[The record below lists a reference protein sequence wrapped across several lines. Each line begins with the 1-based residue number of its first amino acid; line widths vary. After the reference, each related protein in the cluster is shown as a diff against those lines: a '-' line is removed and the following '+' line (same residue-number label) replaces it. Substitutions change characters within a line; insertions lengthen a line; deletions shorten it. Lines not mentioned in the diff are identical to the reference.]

1 MKQKPPIK
9 NIAASV
15 RQQLS
20 NRARE
25 RGEDFDLLLSRYA
38 VERLLYRLSLS
49 SHANEFVLKGAQLF
63 FVWMD
68 SPYRITRDL
77 DLLRRGDSTIPQVE
91 AIFRAL
97 CQQPV
102 EKPDGIEFISETVK
116 GEVIHEQAEYRGVRI
131 RLLYRLAEAQ
141 NTLQSDIGFGDAV
154 TPAPKI
160 VEFPSLIGFPLPRIK
175 AYSREAVIAE
185 KFQAL
190 VMLGITNSRMKDF
203 FDLSILARTF
213 HFDGEMLCR
222 AIAATF
228 KRRKTVVP
236 NTVPVALTAQ
246 FAEDLIKQKQ
256 WQGFLNKNRL
266 RPSNTD
272 LGAVIED
279 IRRFLMPPILSV
291 AQKQTFKKIW
301 IPGSDWRAEK

>member
-1 MKQKPPIK
+1 MKQKPQIK

-15 RQQLS
+15 RQRLS

-25 RGEDFDLLLSRYA
+25 RGEDFDLLLARYA
-38 VERLLYRLSLS
+38 LERLLYRLSLS
-49 SHANEFVLKGAQLF
+49 PHADEFVLKGAQLF

-77 DLLRRGDSTIPQVE
+77 DLLRRGDSTIPQLE

-102 EKPDGIEFISETVK
+102 EKPDGIEFMSETVK
-116 GEVIHEQAEYRGVRI
+116 GEVIREQAKYRGVRI

-141 NTLQSDIGFGDAV
+141 NTLQIDIGFGDAV

-228 KRRKTVVP
+228 KRRRTVVP

-246 FAEDLIKQKQ
+246 FAEDPIKQKQ
-256 WQGFLNKNRL
+256 WQGLNY
-266 RPSNTD
+266 S
-272 LGAVIED
+272 
-279 IRRFLMPPILSV
+279 
-291 AQKQTFKKIW
+291 QTQTAI
-301 IPGSDWRAEK
+301 